1 MNVFKVCEISAEEA
15 QTAAFKPMVM
25 MQPGLAAKAAERLN
39 EVQAAQNMQPQVIQ
53 FKPQQ
58 SRVMPQQE
66 AVNFPP
72 QMMYMPEVPAPYKT
86 AAPKDMRQTRYDVPA
101 VIKVISAGG
110 GGGNALNR
118 MIDTSMG
125 GVEFI
130 AANTDLQDLYDKSR
144 APIKLQIGAETTGGR
159 GAGGIPDKGEKAALE
174 DSMAI
179 AEVLKGADMVFVTA
193 GMGGGTGTGSAPVI
207 ARIARQQGAL
217 TVAVVTTPF
226 EFEGRYKMKLAE
238 EGIRKLRE
246 AVDTLIVIPNQYL
259 FKIIDNTTSWNKAYL
274 MADEVLCQG
283 VQGISELITKTGFQ
297 NTDFADV
304 ESIMKGKGDAL
315 MGIGFGAG
323 ENRAL
328 EAVKNAVDNPLLED
342 TSIDGATGVLIN
354 IAGPDDM
361 TLVEIQ
367 NIIKTIKEKCHP
379 DVNLIHGLRIDPD
392 LDNSI
397 QVTVIATGF
406 KVEQTPAT
414 QTVTKAVDSD
424 FIDYN
429 EYVRMVERTSRPPYL
444 SYLPQREYQDDL
456 DVPAVIR
463 NHNYQPDD
471 KTTGDS
477 ANSANKHVQY
487 PVTLET
493 VERC

>member
-1 MNVFKVCEISAEEA
+1 VSKVL
-15 QTAAFKPMVM
+15 P
-25 MQPGLAAKAAERLN
+25 
-39 EVQAAQNMQPQVIQ
+39 
-53 FKPQQ
+53 FKPQDLKSQ
-58 SRVMPQQE
+58 LKDSVSINTVSSNE
-66 AVNFPP
+66 NT
-72 QMMYMPEVPAPYKT
+72 KT
-86 AAPKDMRQTRYDVPA
+86 IRRWQDVPA

-118 MIDTSMG
+118 MIDADMS

-144 APIKLQIGAETTGGR
+144 APLKLQIGAETTGGR

-226 EFEGRYKMKLAE
+226 EFEGRYKMRLAE
-238 EGIRKLRE
+238 EGIARLRAE
-246 AVDTLIVIPNQYL
+246 VDTLIVIPNQYL
-259 FKIIDNTTSWNKAYL
+259 FKIIDNTTSWNKAYH

-315 MGIGFGAG
+315 MGIGFGKG

-328 EAVKNAVDNPLLED
+328 CAVKNAVDNPLLED
-342 TSIDGATGVLIN
+342 TNIDGATGVLIN
-354 IAGPDDM
+354 IAGPDDL

-367 NIIKTIKEKCHP
+367 NIIKSIKDKCNP
-379 DVNLIHGLRIDPD
+379 DVNLIHGFRIDPD

-406 KVEQTPAT
+406 KAEQQPAT

-444 SYLPQREYQDDL
+444 AYLPQREYQDDL
-456 DVPAVIR
+456 DVPSVIR
-463 NHNYQPDD
+463 NHNFQADD
-471 KTTGDS
+471 KMINESGHS
-477 ANSANKHVQY
+477 IGKY
-487 PVTLET
+487 PTTLET